1 MSRKPDGPRL
11 RPSLLDCFSD
21 AAEGGPASMSPGDL
35 KRALVRDISTL
46 LNASGLEQVV
56 DLSDYPYVAN
66 STLNFGSPALDG
78 QHREGLDLYHV
89 QEGVARS
96 LHRFEPRLMPD
107 TLRVT
112 SADDPG
118 QGAIVLRIEGEIRAD
133 PAPLRV
139 VMRTEVEAEMP
150 AIRVVEC
157 RDEGF
162 A

>member
-1 MSRKPDGPRL
+1 MSHISDGPRL
-11 RPSLLDCFSD
+11 RPSLLDCFLD
-21 AAEGGPASMSPGDL
+21 TEGRTASLSAGDL

-46 LNASGLEQVV
+46 LNANGLEQTV
-56 DLSDYPYVAN
+56 DLSAYPHVAD

-96 LHRFEPRLMPD
+96 LHRFEPRLMAD

-112 SADDPG
+112 GADDPG
-118 QGAIVLRIEGEIRAD
+118 QGAIVLRIEGEMRAD
-133 PAPLRV
+133 PAPLRI
-139 VMRTEVEAEMP
+139 VMRTEVDTDTP

-162 A
+162 V